1 MASTTSAP
9 TVRPQ
14 RAGTKGVARAD
25 REEQI
30 LEVASR
36 VFGTQGF
43 GATGI
48 QEIAE
53 QAGISKPLIYTYFG
67 SKEGLFEACLTSAG
81 SLIADDIDRTAASG
95 QIGLARAVITLD
107 GVFRM
112 LEGRPWIWRLFFDP
126 TRPQTAEIDA
136 TIQRYTGRLAGR
148 AEEGIAELFQ
158 FVGNDDPLDHSALLA
173 VWSAIFDGL
182 IAWWLEHPEISAAEM
197 TERSKRIAAAV
208 AAV

>member
-9 TVRPQ
+9 TLRPK

-43 GATGI
+43 GSTGI

-53 QAGISKPLIYTYFG
+53 HAGISKPLIYTYFG
-67 SKEGLFEACLTSAG
+67 SKEGLFEACLNSAG
-81 SLIADDIDRTAASG
+81 TLIADDIDRTAASG
-95 QIGLARAVITLD
+95 EIGFARAVITLD

-136 TIQRYTGRLAGR
+136 AIERYTGRLARR
-148 AEEGIAELFQ
+148 AEEGIAELLQ
-158 FVGNDDPLDHSALLA
+158 FVGNGDPLDHSALLA
-173 VWSAIFDGL
+173 VWTAIFDGL
-182 IAWWLEHPEISAAEM
+182 ITWWLEHPDVSAAEM
-197 TERSKRIAAAV
+197 TERSRRIAAAV
-208 AAV
+208 AAA